1 MMKSFEDM
9 IPATEF
15 KNLLLVGY
23 RKLMVVVHGT
33 AKNLKYGAS
42 FPVLF
47 ERSVSSHASRKT

>member
-1 MMKSFEDM
+1 MMTSFKDM

-23 RKLMVVVHGT
+23 RELIVVVHGT
-33 AKNLKYGAS
+33 AKNSRYGAS